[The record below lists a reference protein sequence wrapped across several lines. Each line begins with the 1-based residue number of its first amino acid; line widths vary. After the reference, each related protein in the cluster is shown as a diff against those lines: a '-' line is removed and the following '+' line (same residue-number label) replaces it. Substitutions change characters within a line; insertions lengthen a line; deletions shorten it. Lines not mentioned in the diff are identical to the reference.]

1 VLDEVRA
8 IAQTGLHYSTDP
20 YDRERCTRLLDL
32 ATRGYAEALELP
44 EPEVRERL
52 ARDLGYVSAKV
63 GADAAIFD
71 DDGRVLL
78 VKRSDDLSWGLIAGW
93 VEPGE
98 SPAATV
104 AREVEEEVGLQVTSS
119 TLLDAIGRPASARY
133 GPHGLVAIVYLCVVA
148 PGPVTISH
156 EAVAAAYRHIED
168 VEEWHANHERL
179 ALLAREH
186 WQQRRA

>member
-20 YDRERCTRLLDL
+20 YDRERCTRLLNL

-44 EPEVRERL
+44 EPEVRARL
-52 ARDLGYVSAKV
+52 AHDLGYVSAKV

-71 DDGRVLL
+71 DDGRLLL
-78 VKRSDDLSWGLIAGW
+78 VQRSDDRRWGLVAGW

-104 AREVEEEVGLQVTSS
+104 VREVAEEVGLVVTAC
-119 TLLDAIGRPASARY
+119 TLLDAIGRPASAEF
-133 GPHGLVAIVYLCVVA
+133 GPHGLVAIVYLCEVA
-148 PGPVTISH
+148 PGPITISH
-156 EAVAAAYRHIED
+156 EAIAADYRHLED
-168 VEEWHANHERL
+168 VEVWHANHERL
-179 ALLAREH
+179 AGIARDA
-186 WQQRRA
+186 WRARA

>member
-32 ATRGYAEALELP
+32 VARGYAAALALP

-52 ARDLGYVSAKV
+52 AREFGYQSAKV

-78 VKRSDDLSWGLIAGW
+78 VLRTDDEAWGLIAGW
-93 VEPGE
+93 VDPGE
-98 SPAATV
+98 TPTETIV
-104 AREVEEEVGLQVTSS
+104 REVREEVDLVVTGYE
-119 TLLDAIGRPASARY
+119 LVDVIGRPAGAEY
-133 GPHGLVAIVYLCVVA
+133 GPHAVVSVLYRCTVA

-156 EAVAAAYRHIED
+156 EAIAAEYRHPED
-168 VEEWHANHERL
+168 VDRWHANHERL
-179 ALLAREH
+179 ALLARDH
-186 WQQRRA
+186 WRRTH